1 MTAYD
6 LPTSLTI
13 GGVGFDIRWHWRA
26 ILDILIACNDP
37 ELDGHGKA
45 TVLLQIIYPQYDKI
59 PVEHLEEAIQK
70 ACAFIDC
77 GQRDDGKPK
86 PKMIDWE
93 QDASI
98 IIPEV
103 NKVAGRE
110 IRLDPNIHWWTFL
123 GWFMGIGDGLLASV
137 LHIRQKRA
145 SGKKLESWEQE
156 FYKAN
161 RAIIDLGQ
169 TCTANDKELI
179 DEVMK
184 FLNGSKNQPETADS
198 MP

>member
-13 GGVGFDIRWHWRA
+13 GGVGFCIRWNWRA

-37 ELDGHGKA
+37 ELDDHGKA

-70 ACAFIDC
+70 ACEFIDC
-77 GQRDDGKPK
+77 GQKDDGKPK
-86 PKMIDWE
+86 PRMIDWE

-123 GWFMGIGDGLLASV
+123 GWFMGIGDGLMASV
-137 LHIRQKRA
+137 LHIRQKKA
-145 SGKKLESWEQE
+145 KGQKLEKWEQE
-156 FYKAN
+156 FYTAN
-161 RAIIDLGQ
+161 RATCDLQRRYTAEEQAEID
-169 TCTANDKELI
+169 NI
-179 DEVMK
+179 SRW
-184 FLNGSKNQPETADS
+184 LNG
-198 MP
+198 